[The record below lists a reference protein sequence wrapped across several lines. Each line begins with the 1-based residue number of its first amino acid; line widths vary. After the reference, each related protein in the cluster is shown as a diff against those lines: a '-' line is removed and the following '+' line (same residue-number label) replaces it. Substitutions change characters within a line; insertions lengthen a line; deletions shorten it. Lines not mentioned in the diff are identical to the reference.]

1 MLEPTRSECQFLRR
15 SDCKTGEKRDS
26 VQFRLK
32 SERWHEGE
40 AQGIAG
46 CSETSVRTAG
56 TYTPQA
62 ATAEM
67 KEEKGQKEE
76 DTRRKEEQTRS
87 KPGE

>member
-1 MLEPTRSECQFLRR
+1 MQDRRKAGQCAVPAEKREMARRR
-15 SDCKTGEKRDS
+15 S
-26 VQFRLK
+26 
-32 SERWHEGE
+32 
-40 AQGIAG
+40 AG
-46 CSETSVRTAG
+46 TCDETNVRTAG